1 MRGRV
6 TKLWAATAA
15 AAVVIAGGAVV
26 AATTAEAVP
35 SSRAVG
41 AGVTPVAPRAVS
53 APRDRYLSGWLPYW
67 SASTSYA
74 AVEAHAS
81 RFSSAMPF
89 AYSTRMTST
98 GGLTVARHAN
108 VLRSADVTTLRAR
121 GVKVVPTVTTGMTAP
136 QVARLRNAS
145 LRARHVATLVSL
157 VAGTRYDGLEL
168 DYEHQARTTSATQAR
183 ATADGYSLLVK
194 DLCARLHRIHKVCYV
209 TVMPRIDDSS
219 RTWHT
224 ILIPA
229 VYDYASLGRAADRVR
244 VMAYDE
250 HNCFT
255 GRGPVAS
262 LPWVRQVVA
271 YTLENIPASK
281 VELGIPSYG
290 YRWSGGR
297 CRSVV
302 GAGKVSGRYESAP
315 GEVTDGSAWYVDGT
329 GMAARVRIA
338 RENHLA
344 GVAIWAP
351 SMMGTAAWRAVT
363 AA

>member
-1 MRGRV
+1 MRGEV
-6 TKLWAATAA
+6 KKLWAATAA
-15 AAVVIAGGAVV
+15 VAVVVAGGAVA
-26 AATTAEAVP
+26 AATTADAAPV
-35 SSRAVG
+35 SRA
-41 AGVTPVAPRAVS
+41 AGTSTAWVTPRAAS
-53 APRDRYLSGWLPYW
+53 APHDRYLSGWLPYW
-67 SASTSYA
+67 SASASYA
-74 AVEAHAS
+74 TVTAHAS

-89 AYSTRMTST
+89 AYSTTLTSRGRLAVT
-98 GGLTVARHAN
+98 RHAN
-108 VLRSADVTTLRAR
+108 VLRSADVNALRAR
-121 GVKVVPTVTTGMTAP
+121 GVKVVPTVTTGLTAP
-136 QVARLRNAS
+136 QVSRLRNAS

-168 DYEHQARTTSATQAR
+168 DYEHQARTTSVRQAR
-183 ATADGYSLLVK
+183 ATADGYSLLVR

-209 TVMPRIDDSS
+209 TVMPRVDGSY

-229 VYDYASLGRAADRVR
+229 VYDYAALGRAADRVR

-255 GRGPVAS
+255 GRGPVSS
-262 LPWVRQVVA
+262 LPWVRRVVA

-281 VELGIPSYG
+281 VELGVPSYG
-290 YRWSGGR
+290 YRWSAGR

-302 GAGKVSGRYESAP
+302 GAGNVSGRYDWAA
-315 GEVTDGSAWYVDGT
+315 GEVTDGSAWYVNGT

-338 RENHLA
+338 RQNHLA

-351 SMMGTAAWRAVT
+351 SMMGPAAWRAV
-363 AA
+363 AAA